1 MVPIDRVAHSA
12 HLSVS
17 AECEVVTI
25 KSRNSI
31 YELYDWVEH
40 LRRTLPIDAAIRTV
54 SDSLVKVDGEEHR
67 VLASQLAQLLREAE
81 RYTEAVQ
88 VLDEMMRR
96 YPDDVRSA
104 MSKALDYLYFL
115 DDPEEALECINLALQ
130 RAYRTGFFRREAL
143 GNKARI
149 LLKLGRGDELSD
161 VLEEI
166 MSLQIVKGIP
176 DIGRERDFVDRAPP
190 GLIRKSVLDRYNEFR
205 PKRPED
211 TSADEPPEYEPP
223 DDAA

>member
-1 MVPIDRVAHSA
+1 M
-12 HLSVS
+12 
-17 AECEVVTI
+17 E
-25 KSRNSI
+25 
-31 YELYDWVEH
+31 
-40 LRRTLPIDAAIRTV
+40 
-54 SDSLVKVDGEEHR
+54 KVDEEDHY
-67 VLASQLAQLLREAE
+67 VLALQLAQLLREAE
-81 RYTEAVQ
+81 RFTEVVQ
-88 VLDEMMRR
+88 VLDEMIER

-104 MSKALDYLYFL
+104 MSKATNYLYFL
-115 DDPEEALECINLALQ
+115 EDPEEALECINLALR
-130 RAYRTGFFRREAL
+130 RAYRTGFSRREAL

-205 PKRPED
+205 PKRSGD
-211 TSADEPPEYEPP
+211 TSNDEPPRFEPP

>member
-166 MSLQIVKGIP
+166 MSLQIVKGIA
-176 DIGRERDFVDRAPP
+176 DIGRERDFVDRAPA
-190 GLIRKSVLDRYNEFR
+190 GLIRRGVLDRYNEFR
-205 PKRPED
+205 PKRAGD
-211 TSADEPPEYEPP
+211 TSADEPPRYEPP